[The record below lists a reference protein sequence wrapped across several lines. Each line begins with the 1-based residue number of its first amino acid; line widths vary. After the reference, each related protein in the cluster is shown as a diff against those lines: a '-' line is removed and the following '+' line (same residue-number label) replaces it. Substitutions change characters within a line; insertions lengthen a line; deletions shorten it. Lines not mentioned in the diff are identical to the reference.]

1 MMSACAV
8 PKFMCDPY
16 TLSSAKDDVSR
27 FKYVQVSSSEGVP
40 FLQTNSEDP

>member
-1 MMSACAV
+1 MNAYAI
-8 PKFMCDPY
+8 PKLMCDPY

-27 FKYVQVSSSEGVP
+27 FKYVQVSSSEEIP